1 MDPGEPC
8 SPAVRRRVLVSQ
20 NTTEGAGVED
30 MEAITRSWSS
40 EEHIPTEQEVSQ
52 ILYCTVLYCTVQVR
66 QMHGLVTTRQ
76 LPRDLVHQKAAT
88 IIALL
93 KTWCSWS

>member
-1 MDPGEPC
+1 MDTGEAG

-30 MEAITRSWSS
+30 MEAVTRSWAS

-52 ILYCTVLYCTVQVR
+52 YCTVLYCAVLYCTVLYCAVLYR
-66 QMHGLVTTRQ
+66 
-76 LPRDLVHQKAAT
+76 
-88 IIALL
+88 
-93 KTWCSWS
+93 

>member
-1 MDPGEPC
+1 MDTGEAG

-30 MEAITRSWSS
+30 MEAVTRSWAS

-52 ILYCTVLYCTVQVR
+52 YCTVLYCAVLYCSVLYCTVLHYTV
-66 QMHGLVTTRQ
+66 LCCAVLFCTV
-76 LPRDLVHQKAAT
+76 LY
-88 IIALL
+88 
-93 KTWCSWS
+93 